1 MTTKINPGNS
11 GGPIFNEFGKIV
23 GVATAKLNQAEI
35 FQDEGLIAES
45 ISIGV
50 TSERALEFLNQPKS
64 PSVARTDYKYSTSE
78 LYKYMRSGVVLIVG
92 Q

>member
-1 MTTKINPGNS
+1 M
-11 GGPIFNEFGKIV
+11 
-23 GVATAKLNQAEI
+23 ATAKLNQAEI

-64 PSVARTDYKYSTSE
+64 PSSIEVNYKYSTSE